1 MGRIAGREMRRVF
14 AGLALFASLS
24 LSACSTILNQPRE
37 VADPNVAPADYRA
50 DIIAFLRNY
59 LNDPT
64 GIRGAFVS
72 EPALMQVGGSV
83 MRYASCLRFDA
94 RKSDGKYEGSKDRL
108 VVFLSGRL
116 DAMVPARPEQC
127 ANAAYQPFPEL
138 EKMSR

>member
-1 MGRIAGREMRRVF
+1 MRRVF
-14 AGLALFASLS
+14 AGLVLFASLS
-24 LSACSTILNQPRE
+24 LSACSTIINQPRE
-37 VADPNVAPADYRA
+37 VADPNIAPKDYRA

-72 EPALMQVGGSV
+72 EPALMQLSGGV

-127 ANAAYQPFPEL
+127 AGAAYQPFPEL